1 MEAAFKAH
9 PLWAGCS
16 DDELE
21 SAGEVSFFHILIFI
35 YYYYD
40 YLKLKIF
47 NLIVINQLAYLLY

>member
-35 YYYYD
+35 YYYP
-40 YLKLKIF
+40 IQ
-47 NLIVINQLAYLLY
+47 N